1 MWNYEYVNSICNQ
14 AQKVNEHRLHIERV
28 LSVKGKTDSSAPY
41 YPKFLKTK
49 LKKLVME
56 EEENEKVY
64 YENKK
69 LLLKIIYSE
78 IHPSKYSLIY
88 PPKPCPAFNKEVMY
102 NKRMKKEV
110 QKYKDNYNL
119 YSKIFN
125 IKPHYNTKEILQNSE
140 NFQKIAKRLQ
150 KSIRR
155 INPCLYFQSPTYIKN
170 LIERHNRNKSCCN
183 SEKQTLNKSIG
194 QESKVSK
201 NNSCKKLIKPHS
213 GLHRSQSCQNIFNN

>member
-41 YPKFLKTK
+41 YPKFLKSK

-125 IKPHYNTKEILQNSE
+125 IYLIIIQKKFYKI
-140 NFQKIAKRLQ
+140 QKISKKLQ
-150 KSIRR
+150 KD
-155 INPCLYFQSPTYIKN
+155 YKN
-170 LIERHNRNKSCCN
+170 QLE
-183 SEKQTLNKSIG
+183 ELTL
-194 QESKVSK
+194 VY
-201 NNSCKKLIKPHS
+201 
-213 GLHRSQSCQNIFNN
+213 IFNLQLILKI